1 MFLFLA
7 VSPPQPPAVSD
18 GYNELKTMGLLSKH
32 TCVVTVAFGAAGG
45 KRQAWKGEKPG
56 ARHLAPTMAP
66 LFQQLFLGRLL

>member
-1 MFLFLA
+1 
-7 VSPPQPPAVSD
+7 
-18 GYNELKTMGLLSKH
+18 MGLLSKH
-32 TCVVTVAFGAAGG
+32 TCVVTAAFGAAGG